1 MREQCGIKDKKQ
13 NSKNAW
19 ESLLILYIG
28 ARIIVQRQLIVLPEL
43 QEEDKYKT
51 ALLKTHEGETEELY
65 FSLYF

>member
-1 MREQCGIKDKKQ
+1 M
-13 NSKNAW
+13 
-19 ESLLILYIG
+19 LYIG